1 MWSTNK
7 DLKRKDKMTTEEQR
21 EEHTARTIEAIGI
34 IKDAFAQIDKMQI
47 LINDKDLQIQ
57 DLQNALL
64 MARSLKSN

>member
-1 MWSTNK
+1 
-7 DLKRKDKMTTEEQR
+7 MTTAEQR
-21 EEHTARTIEAIGI
+21 EEHVEETIEAIGI
-34 IKDAFAQIDKMQI
+34 IKDAFAQIDKMQM

>member
-1 MWSTNK
+1 
-7 DLKRKDKMTTEEQR
+7 MTTEEQR

-34 IKDAFAQIDKMQI
+34 IEDAFAQIDTMQM

-64 MARSLKSN
+64 MEKSKHN